1 MPAANRYRLNEKT
14 LAGYVMGKVEF
25 EGGQVVAGVRVEH
38 FRLDN
43 VGTAVTAAG
52 TVPLSAQQSYTDFFP
67 SINARFDLT
76 PDLVFR
82 IAGQRGIAR
91 PSFGEIR
98 VGSSINDTNSP
109 GTISG
114 GNPDL
119 KPEYTWGVD
128 ASLEYYLSG
137 GGLASVS
144 AFHRW
149 VDNVLY
155 QNQQAV
161 GSDLYDSNGV
171 DRSGYL
177 LTSTF
182 NGTSGRL
189 YGVEFNYQQQFS
201 FLPSPL
207 DGFGVQGNIALLG
220 GHFDTSTAKKLPFQG
235 LSDTVLNGS
244 FYYEKYGLSARVS
257 YQWRSDWLDTLGG
270 LGSGEY
276 RKGYDNLDVSVRYAV
291 NDNLTLFA
299 DATNLTDAI
308 YMAYEDDESKPTEV
322 EQVGRRYMFG
332 IRFAL

>member
-1 MPAANRYRLNEKT
+1 M
-14 LAGYVMGKVEF
+14 
-25 EGGQVVAGVRVEH
+25 
-38 FRLDN
+38 
-43 VGTAVTAAG
+43 
-52 TVPLSAQQSYTDFFP
+52 
-67 SINARFDLT
+67 
-76 PDLVFR
+76 
-82 IAGQRGIAR
+82 
-91 PSFGEIR
+91 
-98 VGSSINDTNSP
+98 NDTNSP

-308 YMAYEDDESKPTEV
+308 YMAYEDDESRPTEV